1 MAMRLVR
8 AMWRLLVGIK
18 DLLVLAFMLILF
30 GGLYAALSSRTPPVR
45 AGVLTVALSGSVV
58 EQASKPTTT
67 ALLSGQGSRLHE
79 YELRPLTLALDA
91 ASRDDRI
98 KAVALDLDGFLGG
111 GGAAMAEL
119 GQAIGRVK
127 ASGKPVLAYATGY
140 TDAGY
145 QLAAHASQIW
155 LNPLGTVAV
164 TGPGTQHLYY
174 KGLLDK
180 LGVTANV
187 YRVGTYKSAVEPFI
201 RSDMSTEAKAAAQ
214 SLGDTLLQ
222 DWRED
227 VAKARPGAKIDAYLK
242 DQPAAVAAAG
252 GDLAVAARNAGLVDQ
267 VADRRAFEARLA
279 QLGGA
284 DDKAKGG
291 YQSIRLDSYVREK
304 VDQNPRGPIGIVT
317 IAGDIVDGRAPL
329 GTAGGDSIATAI
341 RKGMA
346 NDGLKALVVRI
357 DSPGGS
363 VLASERIRQALLA
376 VREKNIPIVVSMGS
390 VAASGGYW
398 VSTPASYVF
407 AEPSTITGSIGVF
420 GIIPSFQGTMQKL
433 GVGAD
438 GIRTTP
444 LSGEPDV
451 YHGPSPA
458 ASQLMQ
464 AGVDSIY
471 RQFIGIVGAARHKT
485 PAEIDKIAQGRVWDG
500 GTAHQIGLIDGF
512 GGIDAAIAKA
522 AQLANLGDERGVRY
536 LERPASLQESLM
548 EAFGGNDDEGT
559 TDAYAA
565 LAPSPA
571 NELQRALAEVRQIL
585 AGPTMQARC
594 LECGPSS
601 GSTVRAEATPGLVA
615 SVMRWLWS

>member
-91 ASRDDRI
+91 ASRDDRV

-201 RSDMSTEAKAAAQ
+201 RSDMSPEAKAAAQ

-227 VAKARPGAKIDAYLK
+227 IAKARPGAKIDAYLK

-252 GDLAVAARNAGLVDQ
+252 GDLALAARNAGLVDQ

-279 QLGGA
+279 QLGGV

-376 VREKNIPIVVSMGS
+376 VREKIFSRTARSWCRWARSRLQAVIGYRPRRAMSSPSRRRSPDRSECSGLFR
-390 VAASGGYW
+390 AS
-398 VSTPASYVF
+398 
-407 AEPSTITGSIGVF
+407 
-420 GIIPSFQGTMQKL
+420 
-433 GVGAD
+433 
-438 GIRTTP
+438 R
-444 LSGEPDV
+444 
-451 YHGPSPA
+451 
-458 ASQLMQ
+458 
-464 AGVDSIY
+464 
-471 RQFIGIVGAARHKT
+471 
-485 PAEIDKIAQGRVWDG
+485 GRCRSWG
-500 GTAHQIGLIDGF
+500 
-512 GGIDAAIAKA
+512 
-522 AQLANLGDERGVRY
+522 
-536 LERPASLQESLM
+536 
-548 EAFGGNDDEGT
+548 
-559 TDAYAA
+559 
-565 LAPSPA
+565 
-571 NELQRALAEVRQIL
+571 
-585 AGPTMQARC
+585 
-594 LECGPSS
+594 
-601 GSTVRAEATPGLVA
+601 
-615 SVMRWLWS
+615 